1 MSKRTRA
8 ASLTTFVA
16 ASVALGAVLAGPAD
30 ATGKDSAG
38 KDSAGKSASVSKH
51 ASTNASTNASAKVK
65 AGAWPK
71 FLSASQLPPHASSSW
86 RAGKVTDGVPDELRF
101 CVQDTLP
108 GYDSRYRDFRTDL
121 ETNAQQLTFV
131 VGSSAKAKALAT
143 RLNKDIRACATRIE
157 QSDPETEAALKD
169 YGKLPVE
176 EGAHAY
182 GLHTET
188 SWGAT
193 DINLY
198 SVGRD
203 GRAVTLVRW
212 GQMGD
217 FSDAPVKAF
226 KKTTTTAVNKLY

>member
-16 ASVALGAVLAGPAD
+16 ASVAFGAVLAGPAD
-30 ATGKDSAG
+30 ATGKDTSA
-38 KDSAGKSASVSKH
+38 SKH
-51 ASTNASTNASAKVK
+51 ASTNAAAKVK

-71 FLSASQLPPHASSSW
+71 FLSASQLPPHPTSAW
-86 RAGKVTDGVPDELRF
+86 TAGKVTDGVPDEVRF
-101 CVQDTLP
+101 CIEETLP
-108 GYDSRYRDFRTDL
+108 GYDSRYRDFWTDL
-121 ETNAQQLTFV
+121 ETNAQQLTIV

-143 RLNKDIRACATRIE
+143 RLNKDLRACATRIE

-169 YGKLPVE
+169 YGKLSVE

-226 KKTTTTAVNKLY
+226 KKTTTTAVSKLY

>member
-30 ATGKDSAG
+30 ATGKDTSG
-38 KDSAGKSASVSKH
+38 SKH
-51 ASTNASTNASAKVK
+51 ASTNASAKVTKGKVTKGKASAS
-65 AGAWPK
+65 PK
-71 FLSASQLPPHASSSW
+71 FLSASQLPPHPSSSW

-101 CVQDTLP
+101 CIQDTLP

-121 ETNAQQLTFV
+121 ETNAQQLTIV

-169 YGKLPVE
+169 YGKLSVE

-188 SWGAT
+188 SWGDT

-212 GQMGD
+212 AQMGD